1 MKNTIS
7 KGNANQSDSDWL
19 GMSFKNCIFHVNY
32 LMIIE
37 TFCDVKGLFA
47 FHVEIFQF

>member
-19 GMSFKNCIFHVNY
+19 GMSFKIVFFMLNY

-37 TFCDVKGLFA
+37 TFCDLKGLLA